1 MTRLHTLQSTV
12 RRLSACARAACIVS
26 ALATSAAF
34 AQSGTPLNLVFNTTS
49 LGTFPTPSGT
59 NYGVWSAGQTVDEDN
74 VYVSF
79 QWSDNL
85 LHGGTTATNFYAM
98 IGGTTSLRWTGT
110 YALSPGGTTQFAG
123 PQTGGGWYVNDVL
136 SGTGLMS
143 PAFSIRQMNGS
154 SGTTGS
160 QIYHLQGQNLFIEYG
175 QNTIGSGPSNW
186 SYVQTGGVGVQT
198 YPSPNTTNPHTR
210 YNDIELTYVPGGL
223 GGGNNNA
230 DLTAINNVGSALG
243 LTYTPG
249 TSGFFNSVAYTGHT
263 QDLLPT
269 LATLTSTNNLVLA
282 PSQGA
287 TPAPVVPPVQIPP
300 LASGSGNYLAGIL
313 SAAQVPQSGNINSS
327 GNFLT
332 SYPAYIANVLSG
344 TLGSPLLTNQTS
356 GPNPGANPPGIQ
368 GFTGPGGNNYLVG
381 MFFKPEFTP
390 AGSTYDITLSG
401 SIVATQVGGPG
412 SYTYGTGTTGVGAA
426 NPLKIK
432 IASAFTSGTNAPA
445 ADAGFYG
452 YLANGNVNNSNVT
465 LDGDLLGALT
475 GWNAFSTD
483 FYQGGYGNGSQGG
496 PSALLVTGAL
506 ATSGTT
512 DSIYYGQI
520 VQRALGDLQE
530 LLMVGA
536 FGNESTVTLIGG
548 TTASGTAFAYTGP
561 LGGAPS
567 GNVWTDK
574 SNAYLNTGTSGF
586 NPLGKY
592 LWTNSQNVTGTTT
605 SQGAVY
611 SNPYDDRFSNDGAV
625 TLHMGDYGGTLTI
638 DLREVA
644 VVPEPSALALL
655 TVAGATLGG
664 LAWRRRRGPAS

>member
-1 MTRLHTLQSTV
+1 MTRSLQALGSTG
-12 RRLSACARAACIVS
+12 RRLSACARAACVAA
-26 ALATSAAF
+26 ALAASTAF
-34 AQSGTPLNLVFNTTS
+34 AQSGTPLNLIFNTTS

-59 NYGVWSAGQTVDEDN
+59 SYGVWSAGQTVDEDN

-85 LHGGTTATNFYAM
+85 LHGGTTATNFYAT

-110 YALSPGGTTQFAG
+110 FALNPGGTAPFAG

-143 PAFSIRQMNGS
+143 PAFSVRQMNGS

-198 YPSPNTTNPHTR
+198 YPAPNTTTPQTR
-210 YNDIELTYVPGGL
+210 YTDVELTYVPGGL

-230 DLTAINNVGSALG
+230 DLTAINNIGSALG

-249 TSGFFNSVAYTGHT
+249 TSGFFNSVAYTGYT

-269 LATLTSTNNLVLA
+269 LQTLTSTNNLVA
-282 PSQGA
+282 ATSQSA
-287 TPAPVVPPVQIPP
+287 TPAAAGP
-300 LASGSGNYLAGIL
+300 GNYLAGIL
-313 SAAQVPQSGNINSS
+313 SAAQVPQSGTGGMPINYG

-344 TLGSPLLTNQTS
+344 TLGNPLLTNQPG
-356 GPNPGANPPGIQ
+356 GPNPSATALQHAQ
-368 GFTGPGGNNYLVG
+368 GFTGPAGTYQVS
-381 MFFKPEFTP
+381 MFFKPEFTV

-401 SIVATQVGGPG
+401 SIVATPVGAGTTL
-412 SYTYGTGTTGVGAA
+412 TYGTGTTGVGAP

-452 YLANGNVNNSNVT
+452 YLANGNVNNANVT

-496 PSALLVTGAL
+496 PSPLLVTGGL

-520 VQRALGDLQE
+520 IQRALGDLQE

-536 FGNESTVTLIGG
+536 FGNESIVTLTG
-548 TTASGTAFAYTGP
+548 TDYSYTGP

-567 GNVWTDK
+567 ETVWTDK
-574 SNAYLNTGTSGF
+574 MNAYLNTGTSGF
-586 NPLGKY
+586 NPLGRY

-605 SQGAVY
+605 SPGAVY

-638 DLREVA
+638 DLREIA

-655 TVAGATLGG
+655 AVAGATLGG